1 MSFAEASV
9 AEPLSC
15 VLNGQEQARVGGGQT
30 VVVVGAGPTGCLH
43 VRLARARGAARVLLI
58 ELNPWRLEL
67 AAGLVAPDEAIAADG
82 TGNVEAV
89 RTLTEGGGADVV
101 IVAAGSGKA
110 QEDALRMAARRGTV
124 SFFGGLPKDARPSP
138 ATPTSSTT
146 GRSASSAPTA
156 PAPTTINL
164 STCYTVLLPDSTI
177 PEGNMDV
184 GYARVS
190 SLDQDPQLQINALE
204 RAGAWPI
211 VQEKVSGVA
220 KARPVRDE
228 VLRMAK
234 PGDTITVWK
243 LDRWGRSVTDLL
255 EVIDNLVQRGV
266 RFRVL
271 TQPIDTS
278 SAFGRMQLTLLAAF
292 AEFERSL
299 IIERTMAGRQRRL
312 DEGKHPGGPALYGF
326 KKDHVT
332 VIESEARL
340 LREGAKRVLEGE
352 PLNRIVDDWNKR
364 GLRTRAGSRWQVK
377 TLRRILANPWVVPI
391 LGEDTARELIRIFNQ
406 PDRQRLG
413 RPADHLLSGILSCSR
428 CEQPMYGIRTQQ
440 RDGTKRPV
448 YVCRKAGAGG
458 RFAGCGSMVIGMDR
472 VDAWAEEA
480 FIAAVVSDDFAQAL
494 DRRQA
499 ELLAGEVTAQDLDDW
514 RREIEELELVMP
526 TRFGTPDMKRRHDDL
541 RRMVDQA
548 TARLLA
554 QPDLQALVDL
564 PKSESKLRARWA
576 AWTMAEQRVWLRRL
590 VERIEVKPATTRGRG
605 SDVESRL
612 KPVWKF

>member
-1 MSFAEASV
+1 
-9 AEPLSC
+9 
-15 VLNGQEQARVGGGQT
+15 
-30 VVVVGAGPTGCLH
+30 
-43 VRLARARGAARVLLI
+43 
-58 ELNPWRLEL
+58 
-67 AAGLVAPDEAIAADG
+67 
-82 TGNVEAV
+82 
-89 RTLTEGGGADVV
+89 
-101 IVAAGSGKA
+101 
-110 QEDALRMAARRGTV
+110 
-124 SFFGGLPKDARPSP
+124 
-138 ATPTSSTT
+138 
-146 GRSASSAPTA
+146 
-156 PAPTTINL
+156 
-164 STCYTVLLPDSTI
+164 
-177 PEGNMDV
+177 MDV

-220 KARPVRDE
+220 KVRPVRDE